1 MCSVRIRSHPGCK
14 RIQQSGCIPGLALIL
29 CHPENILSI
38 VKIAIT
44 IDEDLLSRL
53 DRMVKEGKYSNRSQA
68 IQEAVEYRIEA
79 VTKTRLARE
88 SAKLYPGYEQMLA
101 DEGLEGDLSELPKY

>member
-1 MCSVRIRSHPGCK
+1 MPKAKV
-14 RIQQSGCIPGLALIL
+14 
-29 CHPENILSI
+29 
-38 VKIAIT
+38 AIT
-44 IDEDLLSRL
+44 IDEDLISRL

-88 SAKLYPGYEQMLA
+88 SAKLDPGYEQLLA
-101 DEGLEGDLSELPKY
+101 DEGLEGDLAEWPEY

>member
-79 VTKTRLARE
+79 VTKTRMARE

>member
-1 MCSVRIRSHPGCK
+1 M
-14 RIQQSGCIPGLALIL
+14 
-29 CHPENILSI
+29 SI

-53 DRMVKEGKYSNRSQA
+53 DRMVKEGKYSNRSQV

-88 SAKLYPGYEQMLA
+88 SAKLDPGYEQLVA
-101 DEGLEGDLSELPKY
+101 DEGLEGDLSEWPEY